1 MFRDKNPIK
10 ILLVL
15 VLITEQNILDKSNDL
30 LRRGLL
36 VEAQEYTES
45 NLKTFNFNIE
55 KKLDLLLLLTKI
67 NSMRGRNKDNID
79 IAKSIISQSKA
90 AGLIYHY
97 YNAKI
102 LQTSMKLGSSS
113 SKDGFKQ
120 LSSLE
125 KALVI
130 ERKLNTTQKAQI
142 QVRISL
148 IKGRRL
154 AEKEGKLKQAIKIL
168 LDGLEIAKTLNED
181 SLIGS
186 VYNHLGNTYN
196 FSGNTAEALKCFN
209 KTIQVWEKTGNV
221 IAHSNV
227 LHNTGIVYA
236 TNGDLDRAL
245 EFFTKGLELILKTD
259 NKENIVKQLNNIGYL
274 YHQKGE
280 LDLSFEY
287 YQKALPYY
295 IELKNENLTGTMYL
309 NFGKFYQRKGE
320 LDSSL
325 EYLNKA
331 KKIFDNFDNPQK
343 LSQVF
348 SALGE
353 VSFTKMDF
361 GKAKQFFDRSVK
373 YSEKNKNNLAISQS
387 VYQLIRISLETNSM
401 KQAKEYLDKLNEIS
415 DIEEN
420 KYVIMYTK
428 LAQAFVL
435 QAEQNTSDE
444 LSFESLHTTLGR
456 FVKAKDLIGEIING
470 EVIDYERIVEGI
482 FNLCELLIIEMKIL
496 GNEDILDELD
506 LLTKKLLDIG
516 ESQNAFSLL
525 AKTYLLRGKLALLK
539 PDLTAARKLFEEA
552 QQISEEKG
560 YKLLAKVI
568 KEEHKK
574 LDSSY
579 DELVDGKESTLLDRL
594 GAIKLDGLLF
604 SLKQNRVETYSVNA
618 TTSAPSMK
626 DLAGFAQSL
635 QKRKI
640 GW

>member
-1 MFRDKNPIK
+1 MT
-10 ILLVL
+10 
-15 VLITEQNILDKSNDL
+15 TEQNILDKSREL
-30 LRRGLL
+30 LTKGLL
-36 VEAQEYTES
+36 EEAQEYTES
-45 NLKTFNFNIE
+45 NLKTFDFSIE
-55 KKLDLLLLLTKI
+55 KKIDLSLLLTKI
-67 NSMRGRNKDNID
+67 NSMRGRKKENIVL
-79 IAKSIISQSKA
+79 ANSIISQSKD
-90 AGLIYHY
+90 AGLIFQY
-97 YNAKI
+97 YSARI
-102 LQTSMKLGSSS
+102 LLISIKLGSSS
-113 SKDGFKQ
+113 KKDGFKQ
-120 LSSLE
+120 LQSLE
-125 KALVI
+125 KVLVN
-130 ERKLNTTQKAQI
+130 ERKLNATQKAQI
-142 QVRISL
+142 KIRIIL

-154 AEKEGKLKQAIKIL
+154 AEKEGKLDQAIKL
-168 LDGLEIAKTLNED
+168 LKEGLIIAETIDDN

-186 VYNHLGNTYN
+186 IYNHMGNTYN
-196 FSGNTAEALKCFN
+196 YSGKPTEALKCFN
-209 KTIQVWEKTGNV
+209 KTLEIWESTGNI
-221 IAHSNV
+221 IALSNV

-236 TNGDLDRAL
+236 TSGDLDKAL
-245 EFFTKGLELILKTD
+245 EHFKKGLELMQKTD
-259 NKENIVKQLNNIGYL
+259 NKENIAKQLSNTGHL
-274 YHQKGE
+274 YSQKGE